1 MFGLKKKVNFYLKR
15 ELGRESNG
23 LLRKKT
29 IYIGKTARFIRTTE
43 QPSEAVRKADHK
55 HAKKVEFVCVC
66 VCVFKIIL

>member
-29 IYIGKTARFIRTTE
+29 ICQA
-43 QPSEAVRKADHK
+43 
-55 HAKKVEFVCVC
+55 
-66 VCVFKIIL
+66 